1 MMWFLFRIAFFSC
14 FFNDLTEFGLGRL
27 KMLVY
32 LNLDF
37 PNYPL
42 SFRDFNVVL
51 G

>member
-37 PNYPL
+37 PKSS
-42 SFRDFNVVL
+42 SFFQRF
-51 G
+51 